1 MKTNARLLSCVI
13 MIMMLAGFATTA
25 RAQSATCGITGSATA
40 NTANYDPFNPV
51 GLGTTSVQLSLR
63 RVNGAGGQKTN
74 IVNFYL
80 KGQNASADGITI
92 VPTSVVVDGSST
104 GTGLNIFYNF
114 SQAAP
119 IVAPTSQS
127 PSGANRFLKIEFTGN
142 NAASDF
148 ATVNFNVTLPAN
160 LNLNAS
166 TTLPFDAIFAC
177 STTGGGPATQQ
188 TGTIA
193 NAISFPITVLS
204 ALQATYVG
212 TALDFGDVGD
222 VAAGQTTGP
231 TSINNHV
238 SVRSSGPYS
247 LTMTSQNGYKL
258 TFPGGNLAQ
267 PLQTLLYSTR
277 FAGQT
282 RSAASPTFTTVTC
295 VRAGVPAA
303 EADVLPFQA
312 TLLEGGQG
320 KMAAANYSDILTIT
334 VTPLV
339 ASAPAQQNCPAL

>member
-1 MKTNARLLSCVI
+1 MNTNARLLSWII
-13 MIMMLAGFATTA
+13 MIMMLASFVSEA

-40 NTANYDPFNPV
+40 NAANYDPFNPT

-63 RVNGAGGQKTN
+63 RVNGNGGQKTN

-80 KGQNASADGITI
+80 KGQSAAADGITI
-92 VPTSVVVDGSST
+92 VPTSVVVEGNST

-114 SQAAP
+114 SQAGP

-127 PSGANRFLKIEFTGN
+127 PSGSNRFLKIEFTGN
-142 NAASDF
+142 NASSDF

-166 TTLPFDAIFAC
+166 ATLPFDAIFAC
-177 STTGGGPATQQ
+177 STTGGGQPTQQ

-238 SVRSSGPYS
+238 RVRSSGPYS
-247 LTMTSQNGYKL
+247 LTMTSQNGFKL
-258 TFPGGNLAQ
+258 TFPGGNLTQ
-267 PLQTLLYSTR
+267 PLQTLLYSTK
-277 FAGQT
+277 FVGQT
-282 RSAASPTFTTVTC
+282 RSAASPTFTTITC
-295 VRAGVPAA
+295 LRAGVPAA
-303 EADVLPFQA
+303 EADILPLQA

>member
-1 MKTNARLLSCVI
+1 MNTNTRLLSLI
-13 MIMMLAGFATTA
+13 IATLTLFGLTSGA
-25 RAQSATCGITGSATA
+25 YAQSATCGITGNATA
-40 NTANYDPFNPV
+40 SAASYDPFNPT
-51 GLGTTSVQLSLR
+51 GLGSTAVQLSLR

-74 IVNFYL
+74 VVNFYL
-80 KGQNASADGITI
+80 KGQNAAADGIMI
-92 VPTSVVVDGSST
+92 VPTSVVVDGNFS

-114 SQAAP
+114 AQAAP
-119 IVAPTSQS
+119 ILAPTSQT
-127 PSGANRFLKIEFTGN
+127 PSGSNRFLKIEFTGN

-148 ATVNFNVTLPAN
+148 ATVIFNVTLPAN

-166 TTLPFDAIFAC
+166 ATLPFDAIFAC
-177 STTGGGPATQQ
+177 STSGGGPATQQ
-188 TGTIA
+188 TGSIS

-204 ALQATYVG
+204 ALQASYVG

-238 SVRSSGPYS
+238 RVRSSGPYS
-247 LTMTSQNGYKL
+247 LMLTSQNGYKL
-258 TFPGGNLAQ
+258 TFSGGNLAE
-267 PLQTLLYSTR
+267 PLQTLNYSAR

-282 RSAASPTFTTVTC
+282 RSAASPTFATVTC
-295 VRAGVPAA
+295 LRAGVPAA
-303 EADVLPFQA
+303 EADILPLQA

-339 ASAPAQQNCPAL
+339 TSAPSQFSCPAL